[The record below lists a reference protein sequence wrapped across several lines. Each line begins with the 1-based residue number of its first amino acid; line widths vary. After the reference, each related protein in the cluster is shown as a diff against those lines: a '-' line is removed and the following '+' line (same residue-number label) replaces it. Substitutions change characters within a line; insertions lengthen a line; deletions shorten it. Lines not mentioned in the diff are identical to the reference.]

1 LVGDLK
7 LTWFIFSKL
16 LDKILVSVH
25 KCSFSPVWELRISGK
40 RKKKTKIF
48 NFKLLVCSENES
60 DTLTFFFLGYME
72 MNGQVFFLGIFMLRI
87 NLFFFFNST
96 YMDGGVKK
104 NMAVTQ
110 FEAVEARRCFPCWDE
125 PALKVNIIENFLLP
139 LI

>member
-60 DTLTFFFLGYME
+60 DTLRIME

-87 NLFFFFNST
+87 NLFFFYST